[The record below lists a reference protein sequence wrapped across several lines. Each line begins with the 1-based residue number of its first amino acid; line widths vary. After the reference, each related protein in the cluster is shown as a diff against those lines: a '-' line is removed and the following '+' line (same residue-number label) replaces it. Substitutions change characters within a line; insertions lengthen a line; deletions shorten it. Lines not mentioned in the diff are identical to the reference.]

1 MKIITD
7 SFHLYDKFYLFEE
20 IRININKHPLLYA
33 LVVLLYPFT
42 SATIFLFFLFFVYY
56 YYYYFSCSSQ
66 LFCLRQEPCL
76 LGLSLCHGCL
86 AQFLA
91 QVIGSVI
98 FAGWM
103 YSHFIKEWI
112 IEKWKYVL
120 KFTET
125 EPESISYISG
135 SYFPPPTPLGHIH
148 AVCLKW

>member
-1 MKIITD
+1 M
-7 SFHLYDKFYLFEE
+7 YDKFYLFEE

-33 LVVLLYPFT
+33 LVIVLYPFT
-42 SATIFLFFLFFVYY
+42 SATFFLFFLFFVYYYY

-76 LGLSLCHGCL
+76 LGLSLRHCCL

-91 QVIGSVI
+91 QGIGSVI
-98 FAGWM
+98 FVGWM

-112 IEKWKYVL
+112 TEKSKYVL

-135 SYFPPPTPLGHIH
+135 SYSPRTPLGHIH